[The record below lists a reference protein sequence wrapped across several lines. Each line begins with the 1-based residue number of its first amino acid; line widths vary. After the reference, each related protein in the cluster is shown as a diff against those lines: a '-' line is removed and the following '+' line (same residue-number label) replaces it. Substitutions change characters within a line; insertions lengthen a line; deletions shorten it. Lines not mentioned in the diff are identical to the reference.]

1 MIAPLCA
8 DACHRSPD
16 GAARSTAVVDV
27 ERSSR
32 VATANVA
39 AGMASGIDLRHL
51 NGRWLPSL
59 EVAALRPA
67 SLGREPRGG

>member
-1 MIAPLCA
+1 MIALLCA

-51 NGRWLPSL
+51 NGRSL

-67 SLGREPRGG
+67 SRGREPRGG